1 MSKNY
6 DLMCD
11 HFWSLNS
18 INLFIEHNQNF
29 TSFGSLALILWFPY
43 THAKDISNKI
53 HSIISCPQT
62 ISLSIFCNV
71 GRSMY
76 LTCVH
81 VKIQNALTKSYT
93 HQIMKYNKKIHLKMT
108 FFMQMEAFHNLFYKK
123 IGVEILVKYRNLV
136 ESTFETQ
143 IFSRLSQHFC
153 LIFFHPKKY

>member
-108 FFMQMEAFHNLFYKK
+108 LCKWK
-123 IGVEILVKYRNLV
+123 L
-136 ESTFETQ
+136 ST
-143 IFSRLSQHFC
+143 
-153 LIFFHPKKY
+153 IFFIKKLVLKFWWNIGIWLNLHLKPKFFLDFPNTFV